1 MKNEGEQEMGSLRI
15 LIADDHEGFREEV
28 TQYLRYQKG
37 VEIVGSAGNGMD
49 AVFQA
54 RSLHPDLVLMDI
66 SMPVM
71 SGLEAA
77 REIKEFS
84 PDIKVVFV
92 TIHEEG
98 TYQSLAKV
106 LGVDGF
112 ICKTDLKRELPK
124 VLAGF
129 ERDHHTA
136 SEV

>member
-1 MKNEGEQEMGSLRI
+1 MSSLRI

-28 TQYLRYQKG
+28 TQYLKYQSG
-37 VEIVGSAGNGMD
+37 IEIVGSAGNGMD

-124 VLAGF
+124 LLAGF
-129 ERDHHTA
+129 ERDRRAA

>member
-1 MKNEGEQEMGSLRI
+1 MRILRI

-28 TQYLRYQKG
+28 THYLRMQKG
-37 VEIVGSAGNGMD
+37 VEVVGRADNGKE

-54 RSLHPDLVLMDI
+54 GMLHPDLVLMDI
-66 SMPVM
+66 SMPLM

-77 REIKEFS
+77 RQIKEHA
-84 PDIKVVFV
+84 PEIKVVFV

-124 VLAGF
+124 MLSAF
-129 ERDHHTA
+129 SANLTA
-136 SEV
+136 DTEV

>member
-1 MKNEGEQEMGSLRI
+1 MRFLRI

-28 TQYLRYQKG
+28 THYLKMRNG
-37 VEIVGSAGNGMD
+37 IEIVGKADNGKD
-49 AVFQA
+49 AVLQA
-54 RSLHPDLVLMDI
+54 RSLHPDLILMDI

-77 REIKEFS
+77 RQIKESS
-84 PDIKVVFV
+84 PEIKVVFV

-112 ICKTDLKRELPK
+112 ICKTDLKRELPRMIE
-124 VLAGF
+124 GF
-129 ERDHHTA
+129 SSALPADAEH
-136 SEV
+136 S